1 VTTREELITA
11 CRKAADLCSQ
21 LAYGHPL
28 GATATG
34 RLYEVAN
41 RCRYAVARAEAE
53 DAADAPAAATDGES
67 LFSHDIGEAGA

>member
-1 VTTREELITA
+1 VTTREELIKA
-11 CRKAADLCSQ
+11 CRLAADVCGS
-21 LAYGHPL
+21 LAYDGSVWAGQARH
-28 GATATG
+28 
-34 RLYEVAN
+34 LYEVAN